1 MARQQLR
8 PVLGT
13 PAGTETR
20 FHPSGIDVT
29 TRDPTR
35 LAPSSTN
42 KTTISVIVQG
52 SSREREDSHII
63 DINNYQI
70 IRLYLQLRIKFL
82 RSNEIIHE

>member
-29 TRDPTR
+29 TRDPMR
-35 LAPSSTN
+35 LASSSTN

-52 SSREREDSHII
+52 SSRERDDSHRYTI
-63 DINNYQI
+63 DINNYSF
-70 IRLYLQLRIKFL
+70 RCV
-82 RSNEIIHE
+82 